1 MQKDQQKTIDN
12 FMRDKLHTAILK
24 QSIRDLASKDI
35 KLRNNAKKFFMS
47 NSFDDFCKTNNFE
60 KSDTIKKGVE
70 MILEYPLI
78 SRKVLVNQ
86 VAKLLDKNTK

>member
-1 MQKDQQKTIDN
+1 
-12 FMRDKLHTAILK
+12 
-24 QSIRDLASKDI
+24 
-35 KLRNNAKKFFMS
+35 MS
-47 NSFDDFCKTNNFE
+47 DSFDDFCKTNNFE
-60 KSDTIKKGVE
+60 KSDIIKKGVE

>member
-1 MQKDQQKTIDN
+1 MQKDQQKRIDDY
-12 FMRDKLHTAILK
+12 MKDKLHTAILK
-24 QSIRDLASKDI
+24 QSIRDLASKDT

-60 KSDTIKKGVE
+60 KSEIIRKGVK

-78 SRKVLVNQ
+78 SRKLVVNQ
-86 VAKLLDKNTK
+86 IARLLDKNTK